1 MSDLFRGS
9 NIRITNDT
17 LEIGGSAHPTRKI
30 SHISDTYKTAPSLKT
45 LGFGAILCLFGLW
58 AILQMSIGLILAG
71 LASAAVGFYIIRDE
85 WETMHFM
92 YVELGDIKEIKI
104 EVDKEETIK
113 KIRSALFEA
122 MK

>member
-1 MSDLFRGS
+1 
-9 NIRITNDT
+9 
-17 LEIGGSAHPTRKI
+17 
-30 SHISDTYKTAPSLKT
+30 
-45 LGFGAILCLFGLW
+45 
-58 AILQMSIGLILAG
+58 
-71 LASAAVGFYIIRDE
+71 
-85 WETMHFM
+85 MHFM